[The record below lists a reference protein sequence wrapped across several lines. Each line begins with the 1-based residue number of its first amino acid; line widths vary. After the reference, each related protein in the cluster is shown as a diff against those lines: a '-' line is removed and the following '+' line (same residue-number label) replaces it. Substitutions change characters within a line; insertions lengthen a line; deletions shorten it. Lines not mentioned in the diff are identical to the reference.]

1 MRKKSKAGLLLM
13 LLGLLLL
20 AGAAGLTA
28 YNRWD
33 EDRADSIALET
44 VQVLRTR
51 TPDLEVLDPQGEMI
65 PNYVL
70 DPEREMPIIEIDG
83 NRYVGYVDIPVLG
96 LSLPVLESW
105 SYPNLKISPCRYEG
119 SAYDNDLIIA
129 AHNYERHFGGLKTLS
144 VGDEVRFTD
153 GDGNV
158 FVYQV
163 SVLDTL
169 QPTQVEEMSAGDD
182 WDLTLFTCTLG
193 GQQRVTV
200 RCTLVSEQPGA

>member
-1 MRKKSKAGLLLM
+1 MAAGLLL
-13 LLGLLLL
+13 LV
-20 AGAAGLTA
+20 GAMGLTA
-28 YNRWD
+28 YNVWD
-33 EDRADSIALET
+33 QDRAESMALET
-44 VQVLRTR
+44 VQVLRTQ
-51 TPDLEVLDPQGEMI
+51 TPDLKMMDPQGEMI

-70 DPEREMPIIEIDG
+70 DPEREMPLIRIDD
-83 NRYVGYVDIPVLG
+83 RDYVGYLDIPVLE

-119 SAYDNDLIIA
+119 SAYHNDLIIA

-144 VGDEVRFTD
+144 QGDEVRFTD

-163 SVLDTL
+163 ASVDTL
-169 QPTQVEEMSAGDD
+169 QPTQVEEMSAGGGEV
-182 WDLTLFTCTLG
+182 WDLTMFTCTLG

-200 RCTLVSEQPGA
+200 RCTLVSEQLGA

>member
-1 MRKKSKAGLLLM
+1 MRSKAGLVLM
-13 LLGLLLL
+13 VLGALLL

-33 EDRADSIALET
+33 ESRADSIALET
-44 VQVLRTR
+44 VQALRTR

-65 PNYVL
+65 PNYIL

-83 NRYVGYVDIPVLG
+83 NSYVGYVDIPVLG

-119 SAYDNDLIIA
+119 SVYHNDLIIA

-158 FVYQV
+158 FHYQV

-169 QPTQVEEMSAGDD
+169 QPTQVEEMSAGDN

-200 RCTLVSEQPGA
+200 RCTLVPEQLGA